1 MNLSKTLQKKEK
13 CTKQSLKCMQIRI
26 DFSYCH
32 IDYNIDDWGEYEVK
46 NSQNIFEIFI
56 AFERQF

>member
-1 MNLSKTLQKKEK
+1 
-13 CTKQSLKCMQIRI
+13 MQIRI